1 MSYGPAWELWIASD
15 VPADLSRLDDQR
27 KDIRM
32 GKTLQTA
39 GMPSVRAARQ
49 PALLALAA
57 LGVVYGDI
65 GTSTLY
71 GLKQAVEAGG
81 TPTPESVL
89 GIVSVILWSLLL
101 VVGLKYAILI
111 LRADNHGEG
120 GIVALLAL
128 LDVRRAPSGS
138 WRASLLVVGL
148 IGAALLY
155 GDGVITPAIS
165 VLSAVEGLRIDAP
178 GLAPIVVPITVA
190 ILVGLFLVQHKGT
203 DFIGNIFGPVML
215 VWFVAIGLLGLTGIM
230 RAPGILAAI
239 NPYHAV
245 FYLVHVGPGI
255 AFAVLG
261 AAFLALT
268 GAEAMYADMGHFGR
282 LPIQLG
288 WFSVVL
294 PALMLNYFGQ
304 GGLLLADPSAV
315 ENPFYLLA
323 PRWAHYPMVAFAT
336 MATVIASQS
345 IISGAYSLTQ
355 QAMQLGFLP
364 RMRVQ
369 HTASHEKGQIYIPV
383 VNWLLAAGTLA
394 AVLTFGSS
402 DALGGAYG
410 IAVSMLM
417 AVTTILAA
425 LVALQWGYNPVLVA
439 LVNGFFLAIEL
450 IFVAANMTKLVEG
463 GWFPLL
469 LASVIAFLMLTWRTG
484 WLLLER
490 ERAKLRQHEAEFV
503 TWVLDSPPIRLPGAA
518 AIFTA
523 ASTGIPLGLT
533 HHLRHNRVL
542 HERVLLIASIITD
555 EPRVAPERRIRLVP
569 VGAGITRVLF
579 HFGFMETPDVMAGLK
594 LACLEP
600 ELHGIDPQNITY
612 YFRRVMVIPGKGRGM
627 ATWRKSL
634 FATMHLNANL
644 PAAYFGVPAAQVVE
658 VGLEV
663 EI

>member
-1 MSYGPAWELWIASD
+1 MAQIVQTSGGPHQDA
-15 VPADLSRLDDQR
+15 R
-27 KDIRM
+27 KR
-32 GKTLQTA
+32 
-39 GMPSVRAARQ
+39 
-49 PALLALAA
+49 PALAVLTA

-71 GLKQAVEAGG
+71 GLKQAVQAGG
-81 TPTPESVL
+81 TPTPDAVI

-101 VVGLKYAILI
+101 IVALKYAILI

-128 LDVRRAPSGS
+128 LDVRRAPRGS
-138 WRASLLVVGL
+138 WRASLLIVGL

-165 VLSAVEGLRIDAP
+165 VLSAVEGLKIDAP
-178 GLAPIVVPITVA
+178 ALAPIVVPVTAA
-190 ILVGLFLVQHKGT
+190 ILIALFLVQRRGT
-203 DFIGNIFGPVML
+203 HFIGNIFGPVML
-215 VWFVAIGLLGLTGIM
+215 VWFVAIAALGVRGIM
-230 RAPGILAAI
+230 QSPGILAAI
-239 NPYHAV
+239 SPHHAV
-245 FYLVHVGPGI
+245 AYLAHAGPGI
-255 AFAVLG
+255 GFAVLG

-282 LPIQLG
+282 RPIQLG
-288 WFSVVL
+288 WFAIVL

-304 GGLLLADPSAV
+304 GGLLLASPHAI

-336 MATVIASQS
+336 VATVIASQS

-364 RMRVQ
+364 RMRVR

-394 AVLTFGSS
+394 AVLMFGSS

-417 AVTTILAA
+417 AVTTVLAA
-425 LVALQWGYNPVLVA
+425 LVALKWGYNPLLVVA
-439 LVNGFFLAIEL
+439 VNGFFLAIEL
-450 IFVAANMTKLVEG
+450 IFVAANLTKLVEG

-484 WLLLER
+484 WNLLEY
-490 ERAKLRQHEAEFV
+490 ERSKLRQREDEFIA
-503 TWVLDSPPIRLPGAA
+503 WVLENPPIRLPGAA

-523 ASTGIPLGLT
+523 ASTGIPLALT

-542 HERVLLIASIITD
+542 HERVLLIASTSID
-555 EPRVAPERRIRLVP
+555 APRVPPEQRVKLVP
-569 VGAGITRVLF
+569 VGAGMTRVIF
-579 HFGFMETPDVMAGLK
+579 HFGFMETPNIMEGFR
-594 LACLEP
+594 LACCEG
-600 ELHGIDPQNITY
+600 ELSGIDPQNITY
-612 YFRRVMVIPGKGRGM
+612 YFRRVMVIPTPKPNGM
-627 ATWRKSL
+627 ALWRKSL
-634 FATMHLNANL
+634 FAAMHLNANL
-644 PAAYFGVPAAQVVE
+644 PAAYFGVPPAQVVE
-658 VGLEV
+658 LGLEV

>member
-1 MSYGPAWELWIASD
+1 
-15 VPADLSRLDDQR
+15 
-27 KDIRM
+27 M

-39 GMPSVRAARQ
+39 AKPSDRERKQ
-49 PALLALAA
+49 PMLLALAA

-71 GLKQAVEAGG
+71 GLKQAVQAGG

-128 LDVRRAPSGS
+128 LDARHAPRGS
-138 WRASLLVVGL
+138 WRASLLIVGL

-178 GLAPIVVPITVA
+178 RLAPVVVPITVA

-203 DFIGNIFGPVML
+203 EFIGNIFGPVML
-215 VWFVAIGLLGLTGIM
+215 VWFVAIGLLGLMGIM

-245 FYLVHVGPGI
+245 FYLVHAGPGI

-304 GGLLLADPSAV
+304 GGLLLADPHAV

-394 AVLTFGSS
+394 AVITFGSS

-425 LVALQWGYNPVLVA
+425 LVALQWGYNPLLVA

-450 IFVAANMTKLVEG
+450 IFVTANMTKLIEG

-469 LASVIAFLMLTWRTG
+469 LAGVIAFVMLTWRTG
-484 WLLLER
+484 WLLLEQ
-490 ERAKLRQHEAEFV
+490 ERTKLRQGEAEFV

-542 HERVLLIASIITD
+542 HERVLLIASMITD
-555 EPRVAPERRIRLVP
+555 APRVAPEERIELVP

-612 YFRRVMVIPGKGRGM
+612 YFRRVMVIPGTGPGM
-627 ATWRKSL
+627 AAWRKSL

>member
-1 MSYGPAWELWIASD
+1 MTE
-15 VPADLSRLDDQR
+15 
-27 KDIRM
+27 
-32 GKTLQTA
+32 TLQTVELPRQ
-39 GMPSVRAARQ
+39 GVRKQTAA
-49 PALLALAA
+49 ATLTA

-81 TPTPESVL
+81 APAPETVT
-89 GIVSVILWSLLL
+89 GTVSLIFWALLL
-101 VVGLKYAILI
+101 IVGLKYAILI

-128 LDVRRAPSGS
+128 LDVRHAPRGSARA
-138 WRASLLVVGL
+138 ALLVVGL

-165 VLSAVEGLRIDAP
+165 VLSAVEGLKIDAP
-178 GLAPIVVPITVA
+178 ALAPIVVPITIA
-190 ILVGLFLVQHKGT
+190 ILVGLFLVQRKGT
-203 DFIGNIFGPVML
+203 EFVGNIFGPVMF
-215 VWFVAIGLLGLTGIM
+215 VWFLAIALLGLKGIIQSP
-230 RAPGILAAI
+230 AILAAI
-239 NPYHAV
+239 SPHHAV
-245 FYLVHVGPGI
+245 LYLSHAGPGT

-261 AAFLALT
+261 AAFLTLT

-282 LPIQLG
+282 LPIQFG
-288 WFSVVL
+288 WFAIVS
-294 PALMLNYFGQ
+294 PALMLNYLGQ
-304 GGLLLADPSAV
+304 GGLLLADPHAA
-315 ENPFYLLA
+315 ENPFYLLV

-336 MATVIASQS
+336 IATVIASQA

-364 RMRVQ
+364 RMRVN

-383 VNWLLAAGTLA
+383 VNWLLAVGTLT
-394 AVLTFGSS
+394 AVLLFGSS

-410 IAVSMLM
+410 IAVAMLM
-417 AVTTILAA
+417 AITTVLAA
-425 LVALQWGYNPVLVA
+425 LVALRWGYNPLLVVA
-439 LVNGFFLAIEL
+439 VNGFFLVIEVV
-450 IFVAANMTKLVEG
+450 FVAANMTKLVEG

-469 LASVIAFLMLTWRTG
+469 LASVLAFLMLTWRTG
-484 WLLLER
+484 WQLLEK
-490 ERAKLRQHEAEFV
+490 ERSKLRQPEEAFIE
-503 TWVLDSPPIRLPGAA
+503 WVINTPPIRLPGAA

-523 ASTGIPLGLT
+523 ATTGIPLGLT

-542 HERVLLIASIITD
+542 HERVLLIASITTD
-555 EPRVAPERRIRLVP
+555 APRVEPHARIKLVP

-579 HFGFMETPDVMAGLK
+579 YFGFMETPDMMEGLK
-594 LACLEP
+594 LACLAP
-600 ELHGIDPQNITY
+600 ELRGIDPQNITY
-612 YFRRVMVIPGKGRGM
+612 YFRRVMVIPSDNASGM
-627 ATWRKSL
+627 AVWRKSL